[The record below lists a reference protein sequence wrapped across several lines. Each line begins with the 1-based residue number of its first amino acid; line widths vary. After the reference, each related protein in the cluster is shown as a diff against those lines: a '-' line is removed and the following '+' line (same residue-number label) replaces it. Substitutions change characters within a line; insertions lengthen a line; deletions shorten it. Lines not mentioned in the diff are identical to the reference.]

1 MKNQLSIAQYNWLIR
16 LVEKDLA
23 HTQECHALEPDRV
36 FAIRIANMEEL
47 KGTLSGMKAQAL
59 AKENRAPQR

>member
-1 MKNQLSIAQYNWLIR
+1 MKKKLSIAQYNWLIR

-23 HTQECHALEPDRV
+23 YTQKCHEQEPNRI

-47 KGTLSGMKAQAL
+47 KGTLSDMKALTL

>member
-1 MKNQLSIAQYNWLIR
+1 MKKQLSIAQYNWLIR

-23 HTQECHALEPDRV
+23 HTQACHAQEPNRV

-47 KGTLSGMKAQAL
+47 KDTLSGMRARTL
-59 AKENRAPQR
+59 AKENRVPQR

>member
-1 MKNQLSIAQYNWLIR
+1 MKKQLSITQYNWLIR

-23 HTQECHALEPDRV
+23 HTAQCHEQEPNRV

-47 KGTLSGMKAQAL
+47 KNTLADMKAQAI
-59 AKENRAPQR
+59 AKESRVQQR